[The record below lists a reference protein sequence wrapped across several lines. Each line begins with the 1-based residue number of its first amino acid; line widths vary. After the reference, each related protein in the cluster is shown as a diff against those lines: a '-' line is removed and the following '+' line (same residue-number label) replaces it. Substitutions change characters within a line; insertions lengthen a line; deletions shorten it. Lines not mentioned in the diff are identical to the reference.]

1 MMEDKDLDMLLSSY
15 RPEIGKE
22 DEFLTSLQHR
32 MDAVDLVMEYKAR
45 EMRTYRLRAMVC
57 FVVGIVTGVFF
68 TVLTMLLPSPLELF
82 RLTVSSSILLFV
94 LNNAQ
99 YAIMAL
105 CYMVS
110 IYGIVSMARMRDDY
124 LLMEDFHGTI

>member
-124 LLMEDFHGTI
+124 LLMEDFHGTT